1 MKKLIPIV
9 TLLKNVAGVIKV
21 AVTKAR
27 PQKAEEKPAGSE
39 KK

>member
-1 MKKLIPIV
+1 MKKLSSIV
-9 TLLKNVAGVIKV
+9 ALLKNVAVAIKV

-27 PQKAEEKPAGSE
+27 PQKAEEKPTEPE

>member
-9 TLLKNVAGVIKV
+9 TLLKNVAVAIKV

-27 PQKAEEKPAGSE
+27 PEKADEKPTGAE

>member
-1 MKKLIPIV
+1 MKKLISIV
-9 TLLKNVAGVIKV
+9 TLLKNVAVAIKV